1 MPTPLDRPRLR
12 PGLAAARD
20 DRDQSAIVVFD
31 QFRLSRQLLRVSP
44 REFTWMQWLDGSN
57 TLRDVQA
64 AAMRESGGAL
74 VPIEPLLAL
83 VEKLDTALFLDGP
96 RFEAFLTGP
105 VREPSCLGCYP
116 DDPDELRRKLEGYFT
131 GAGGP
136 GLPEKRRRG
145 EEEKRRNGV
154 PDVSSSPLLPF
165 SSSDPANGKRLRA
178 LLAPHIDYLRGGV
191 SYAWAYKELAE
202 RTDASLFVIVG
213 TSHYSAE
220 RFTLTRQNF
229 KTPLGIVESDQ
240 KFIDKLVE
248 NYGRGLFEDP
258 LAHAPEHSI
267 ELEVVFLQFLFEN
280 VRPIRIVPLVCGS
293 FQDCIE
299 SGDEPAKS
307 DDVGRMIAALRKAEA
322 DAGEPVCYVISGDL
336 AHIGPKFGDPGRV
349 TESQLTLSR
358 VQDQALIERAEKV
371 DASAYFRI
379 VEQEGDTRRICG
391 LPPTYVVLQASM
403 PTSGKLLHYGQYV
416 HPRGH
421 ESVSFASM
429 AFYA

>member
-20 DRDQSAIVVFD
+20 DRDHSAIVVFD

-83 VEKLDTALFLDGP
+83 VDKLDTALFLDGP
-96 RFEAFLTGP
+96 RFEAHLTGP
-105 VREPSCLGCYP
+105 TREPSCLGCYP
-116 DDPDELRRKLEGYFT
+116 ENPDELRRKLEGYFT

-136 GLPEKRRRG
+136 GLPEKHD
-145 EEEKRRNGV
+145 RNGT
-154 PDVSSSPLLPF
+154 PR
-165 SSSDPANGKRLRA
+165 ATLRA
-178 LLAPHIDYLRGGV
+178 LLAPHIDYVRGGV

-202 RTDASLFVIVG
+202 RTDARLFVIVG
-213 TSHYSAE
+213 TSHYSGE

-229 KTPLGIVESDQ
+229 KTPLGVVETDQ
-240 KFIDKLVE
+240 KFVDRLVE
-248 NYGRGLFEDP
+248 HYGNGLFNDP
-258 LAHAPEHSI
+258 LAHVPEHSI
-267 ELEVVFLQFLFEN
+267 ELEVVFLQYLFEN

-293 FQDCIE
+293 FQDCVE
-299 SGDEPAKS
+299 SGDEPAKA

-336 AHIGPKFGDPGRV
+336 AHIGPKFGDFGQV
-349 TESQLTLSR
+349 TASQLAVSR

-371 DASAYFRI
+371 DAPGYFRVI
-379 VEQEGDTRRICG
+379 EQEGDTRRICG
-391 LPPTYVVLQASM
+391 LPPTYVVLNATT

>member
-20 DRDQSAIVVFD
+20 ERDHSAIVVFD
-31 QFRLSRQLLRVSP
+31 QFRLSRQILRVSP
-44 REFTWMQWLDGSN
+44 REFTWMQWLDGSK

-74 VPIEPLLAL
+74 VPIEPLMAL
-83 VEKLDTALFLDGP
+83 VDKLDTALFLDGP
-96 RFEAFLTGP
+96 RFEAYLTGP

-116 DDPDELRRKLEGYFT
+116 EDPDELRRKLTGCFT
-131 GAGGP
+131 GEGGP
-136 GLPEKRRRG
+136 GPPKTAGSRQQAAG
-145 EEEKRRNGV
+145 
-154 PDVSSSPLLPF
+154 S
-165 SSSDPANGKRLRA
+165 NGKASSLPAAGCRLRA

-191 SYAWAYKELAE
+191 SYAWGFKELAE

-229 KTPLGIVESDQ
+229 KTPLGVVETDQ
-240 KFIDKLVE
+240 KFVDRMVE
-248 NYGRGLFEDP
+248 HYGNGLFNDP
-258 LAHAPEHSI
+258 FAHVPEHSI
-267 ELEVVFLQFLFEN
+267 ELEVVFLQYLFES

-293 FQDCIE
+293 FQDCVE

-307 DDVGRMIAALRKAEA
+307 DDVGRMIAALKQAEA
-322 DAGEPVCYVISGDL
+322 EAGEPICYVISGDL
-336 AHIGPKFGDPGRV
+336 AHIGPKFGDSGRV
-349 TESQLTLSR
+349 TESQLTVSR

-371 DASAYFRI
+371 DASGYFRVI
-379 VEQEGDTRRICG
+379 EQEGDTRRICG
-391 LPPTYVVLQASM
+391 LPPTYLVLNAAT
-403 PTSGKLLHYGQYV
+403 PASGKLLHYGQYV

>member
-1 MPTPLDRPRLR
+1 MPTPLDRPCLR

-20 DRDQSAIVVFD
+20 DRDHSAIVVFD

-44 REFTWMQWLDGSN
+44 REFTWMQWLDGSK

-96 RFEAFLTGP
+96 RFEAYLTAP

-116 DDPDELRRKLEGYFT
+116 EDADELRRKLTGYFT
-131 GAGGP
+131 GDGGP
-136 GLPEKRRRG
+136 GLPEKHD
-145 EEEKRRNGV
+145 RNGTPRPSV
-154 PDVSSSPLLPF
+154 
-165 SSSDPANGKRLRA
+165 RA

-202 RTDASLFVIVG
+202 RTDTSLFVVVG
-213 TSHYSAE
+213 TSHYSGE

-229 KTPLGIVESDQ
+229 KTPLGVVETDQ
-240 KFIDKLVE
+240 KFVDRLVE
-248 NYGRGLFEDP
+248 HFGSGLFDDP
-258 LAHAPEHSI
+258 LAHVPEHSI
-267 ELEVVFLQFLFEN
+267 ELEVVFLQYLFEK

-293 FQDCIE
+293 FQDCVE

-322 DAGEPVCYVISGDL
+322 EAGEPICYVISGDL
-336 AHIGPKFGDPGRV
+336 AHIGPKFGDPARV
-349 TESQLTLSR
+349 SESQLTVSR
-358 VQDQALIERAEKV
+358 VQDEALIERAEKV
-371 DASAYFRI
+371 DAAGYFRVI
-379 VEQEGDTRRICG
+379 EQEGDTRRICG
-391 LPPTYVVLQASM
+391 LPPTYVVLQAST